1 MAHQVKKKARDK
13 KEAGKEKFNFVTVVE
28 DDGVDMEEAALFWAL
43 DNEQP
48 KGWDDEKEIDY
59 SELMEKSTASTP
71 SLFNYGQS
79 TSFEVKYLGG
89 VKGLHGT
96 PPTTEDSQ
104 SEILESI
111 ETAQCQGR
119 LPWVTQDYN
128 KCSLN
133 VSRYGLKATDE
144 HKKVG
149 WVVMA
154 TLYGGTIDIG
164 VGVTMVT
171 LLKGLL

>member
-1 MAHQVKKKARDK
+1 M
-13 KEAGKEKFNFVTVVE
+13 
-28 DDGVDMEEAALFWAL
+28 
-43 DNEQP
+43 
-48 KGWDDEKEIDY
+48 
-59 SELMEKSTASTP
+59 
-71 SLFNYGQS
+71 
-79 TSFEVKYLGG
+79 
-89 VKGLHGT
+89 KGLHGT

-171 LLKGLL
+171 LFEGGLL